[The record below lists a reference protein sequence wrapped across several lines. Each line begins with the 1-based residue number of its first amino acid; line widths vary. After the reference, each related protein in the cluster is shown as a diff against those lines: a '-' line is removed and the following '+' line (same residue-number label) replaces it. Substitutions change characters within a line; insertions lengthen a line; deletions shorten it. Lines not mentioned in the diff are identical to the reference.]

1 MGEFVCKV
9 ADSAGRVFE
18 HVEAAQTAIEA
29 RQRLSDR
36 GLFVYSVKPRL
47 GGLGGLMQPSKARA
61 VRGQD
66 FLIFNQQFNTL
77 IKAGLPIT
85 KALDLLAE
93 RAAAPKLRPV
103 LDDVRAQVKEGA
115 LLSEALEAQ
124 GIFPRVYVT
133 SVMAGE
139 RSGNLPGVLD
149 QYVSYQR
156 MITTFRRKLI
166 ASLIYPAIL
175 VVVSILILTAVITYI
190 IPEFAKLFEELNV
203 QLPFVTLAVI
213 SLAQDFRPLI
223 LGLLAAAIVGGLAA
237 LAWSRTDAGGMA
249 LDRLKLRLPVLGETW
264 LKFQTAQFCRTL
276 STLLTGG
283 TPLVSALETASGAT
297 NSRLFARSIGEVA
310 GRVREGKS
318 LHDSLAATGLVPA
331 LALEMIEVGEATGA
345 LSPMLANVAEFF
357 EEDVNLRLTA
367 LLSILEP
374 VILLSTAGVVLFI
387 LVSLYLPIFTFSL
400 APPVQAVPPG
410 VLR

>member
-18 HVEAAQTAIEA
+18 HVEAAETAVEA
-29 RQRLSDR
+29 RRRLADR

-47 GGLGGLMQPSKARA
+47 GSVAGWLEPSKARA

-93 RAAAPKLRPV
+93 RAAAPRLRPV

-115 LLSEALEAQ
+115 LLSEALESQ

-133 SVMAGE
+133 SVLAGE

-149 QYVSYQR
+149 QYVAYQR
-156 MITTFRRKLI
+156 MLTTFRRKLL
-166 ASLIYPAIL
+166 ASLIYPAFL
-175 VVVSILILTAVITYI
+175 VVVSAVILVAVVTYI
-190 IPEFAKLFEELNV
+190 IPKFSELFRELNV
-203 QLPFVTLAVI
+203 GLPMLTQLVI
-213 SLAQDFRPLI
+213 SLAQDFRPVI
-223 LGLLAAAIVGGLAA
+223 LGLAAAALVGGLAT
-237 LAWSRTDAGGMA
+237 LAWSRTEAGGRA
-249 LDRLKLRLPVLGETW
+249 LDRVKMRLPVAGETW

-276 STLLTGG
+276 ATLLTGG
-283 TPLVSALETASGAT
+283 TPLVPALETAAGAT
-297 NSRLFARSIGEVA
+297 NSRLFAAAIGQVA
-310 GRVREGKS
+310 ARVREGKS
-318 LHDSLAATGLVPA
+318 LHESLAATGLIPE
-331 LALEMIEVGEATGA
+331 LALEMIEVGEATGSLA
-345 LSPMLANVAEFF
+345 AMLGNVAEFF

-367 LLSILEP
+367 ALSVLEP
-374 VILLSTAGVVLFI
+374 VVLLTTAGVVLVI
-387 LVSLYLPIFTFSL
+387 LLSLYLPIFTFSL
-400 APPVQAVPPG
+400 APPAPAAPPAG
-410 VLR
+410 LP